1 MPTSRVLSV
10 LTLLALVACADDL
23 RLSREARAPGP
34 SDKVVAGLAGRARG
48 PEEAARARAARPA
61 DVAEHQLADTS
72 LLTTSVAPAST
83 MLIRTGQVRIE
94 VDSLDRA
101 IRLARE
107 AAARAGGYLA
117 NTSIQHGEGERRSAT
132 LEIKVPA
139 DRYDEVIQGLDGIGK
154 VISATT
160 ATQDVG
166 EEYVDV
172 DARMANARRLEER
185 LVSLLATRTGK
196 LNDVLAVER
205 ELARVRE
212 EIERYEGRLRYLK
225 AQTAM
230 STVTV
235 TVFEPG
241 PVVGQP
247 GSNVVVEA
255 LKQAWRNCVSVVAGG
270 IEVAGAM
277 LPIAML
283 VGAALLVLRRWRRKV
298 AGVATTA

>member
-1 MPTSRVLSV
+1 
-10 LTLLALVACADDL
+10 
-23 RLSREARAPGP
+23 
-34 SDKVVAGLAGRARG
+34 
-48 PEEAARARAARPA
+48 
-61 DVAEHQLADTS
+61 
-72 LLTTSVAPAST
+72 
-83 MLIRTGQVRIE
+83 MLIRTGEVRIE

-101 IRLARE
+101 IRLAQD

-117 NTSIQHGEGERRSAT
+117 NTAIRSGEGERRSAT

-139 DRYDEVIQGLDGIGK
+139 ARYDELVHGLDGIGR

-160 ATQDVG
+160 ATEDVG

-172 DARMANARRLEER
+172 GARMANGRRLEER
-185 LVSLLATRTGK
+185 LVGLLATRAGK
-196 LNDVLAVER
+196 LSDVLAVER

-225 AQTAM
+225 ARAAL

-255 LKQAWRNCVSVVAGG
+255 LKQAWRNGVSVVAGG
-270 IEVAGAM
+270 IELAGAV
-277 LPIAML
+277 LPIATL
-283 VGAALLVLRRWRRKV
+283 VGAALLVMRRWRRRGREAV
-298 AGVATTA
+298 ARA